1 MKIDIKL
8 IKSFYNQI
16 KEFNENYETNYLN
29 FYNELNQAMNYWQDN
44 NSKKLYEQIFV
55 EKNDYN
61 KILLDLKSLE
71 FIFKIIFNKYE
82 TIGNQINYIRKNKKI
97 LYNIF
102 EQYMNKI
109 NESINY
115 INNLDLSFCPEI
127 QNQILNLKT
136 ILIDSKNK
144 IKKVNDTTKKII
156 NDIEK
161 KENEINTILSKL
173 DYKIIKEL
181 YYNNYV

>member
-29 FYNELNQAMNYWQDN
+29 FYNELNQAINYWQDN
-44 NSKKLYEQIFV
+44 NSKKLYEQIFL
-55 EKNDYN
+55 EKNNYN
-61 KILLDLKSLE
+61 KILNDLKSLE
-71 FIFKIIFNKYE
+71 FIFKTIFDKYE
-82 TIGNQINYIRKNKKI
+82 AIGNQIYYIRENKKI

-102 EQYMNKI
+102 EQYINKI

-115 INNLDLSFCPEI
+115 INSLDLSFCPDI

-144 IKKVNDTTKKII
+144 IKKINNTTKKII
-156 NDIEK
+156 SDIEK
-161 KENEINTILSKL
+161 KENEINALLSKL